1 MFTNKIFFSSRLV
14 NFHLRVILCS
24 PKTFLSEFVSLGLL
38 AYVPGVRRRGG
49 GGGGKKGERRAS
61 IPSAFILTFLPPF
74 LRPATQAMGLR
85 DLIFVFG
92 KHEKDQ

>member
-38 AYVPGVRRRGG
+38 ASSLRARRPKEGG
-49 GGGGKKGERRAS
+49 GGGGGGRKGKDERVS
-61 IPSAFILTFLPPF
+61 LPRSF
-74 LRPATQAMGLR
+74 
-85 DLIFVFG
+85 
-92 KHEKDQ
+92 